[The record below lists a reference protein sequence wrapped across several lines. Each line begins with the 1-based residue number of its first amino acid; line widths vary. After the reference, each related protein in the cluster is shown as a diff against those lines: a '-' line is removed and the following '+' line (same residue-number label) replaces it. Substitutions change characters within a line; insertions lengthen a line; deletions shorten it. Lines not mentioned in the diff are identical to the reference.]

1 MKILIRSVCCLLF
14 YSFLFCMR
22 IFQMTK
28 SPHNEKRTFLTV
40 ESQQQQQQ
48 QQFNSIQFNSN
59 GGRSVQ

>member
-1 MKILIRSVCCLLF
+1 M
-14 YSFLFCMR
+14 
-22 IFQMTK
+22 MTK

-48 QQFNSIQFNSN
+48 QFNSIQFNSN